1 MQHAKRGRGRPKG
14 SGLPDG
20 DRLDRVADLLIA
32 RPQLKPT
39 TAIKQTDPAPSEADL
54 RRLQIK
60 WKAESEARLAAARDR
75 QATKRE
81 AQAQRSAARRSGGSG
96 LGAVAAME
104 RQMRATQ
111 RLLDLTHAAYSGSP
125 LALAA
130 RGTDRT
136 SQILRAACESP
147 LGRTMR
153 AAQNSPVMRATR
165 ALEDTP
171 TMRLVRQMEDSPT
184 MRLIREMEN
193 SPTMRLI
200 RDMEKL
206 GL

>member
-1 MQHAKRGRGRPKG
+1 MNNVKRSRGRPKG
-14 SGLPDG
+14 SSLPDG
-20 DRLDRVADLLIA
+20 DRLDRVADLMIA
-32 RPQLKPT
+32 RPKLKPT

-60 WKAESEARLAAARDR
+60 WKAEGVARLAAAQDR
-75 QATKRE
+75 QAAQRE
-81 AQAQRSAARRSGGSG
+81 AQARRSEARRAGGSG
-96 LGAVAAME
+96 LGAVADME
-104 RQMRATQ
+104 RRMRSTQ
-111 RLLDLTHAAYSGSP
+111 RLLDLASGVNGGSA

-136 SQILRAACESP
+136 SQIMRAASESP
-147 LGRTMR
+147 LAKTMR
-153 AAQNSPVMRATR
+153 TLEDSPVMRAAR

-193 SPTMRLI
+193 SPTMRLA
-200 RDMEKL
+200 REMKKL